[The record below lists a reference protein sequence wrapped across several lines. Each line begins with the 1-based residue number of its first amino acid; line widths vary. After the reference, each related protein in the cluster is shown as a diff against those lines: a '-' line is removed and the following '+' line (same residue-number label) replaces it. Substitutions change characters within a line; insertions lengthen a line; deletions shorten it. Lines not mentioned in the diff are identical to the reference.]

1 MRRPGGLTR
10 GVALALLVATGCLV
24 LLGSTV
30 RVTESGMGCSSWPLC
45 NGAIGPID
53 HLHPLL
59 EQTHRYLAALVS
71 VGVGAVFV
79 LSRRQDSAAL
89 RRWAAAA
96 LAVIGVQIALGA
108 ITVFT
113 HNAPATV
120 AAHLVVGLVLL
131 ATTALIAAAS
141 FGLGGRPLP
150 GVHGTASVV
159 VTLLLLVSGSIVVDG
174 GASGACP
181 SWPWCGPH
189 GGVPWRIV
197 DLQLVHRATAATA
210 VVLLVALALR
220 RRRRTRGE
228 RAPRRLADLLIALL
242 AAQVATGALDTLL
255 RAPDALQDVHLGLA
269 GAIWCLAVVL
279 VLAPER
285 EGLPDADVGA
295 PAVTGARPAF
305 GRADAAPTAAPTAAS
320 EAGAR

>member
-79 LSRRQDSAAL
+79 LSRRSDSAAL
-89 RRWAAAA
+89 RRWAAVA
-96 LAVIGVQIALGA
+96 LGIIGVQIALGA
-108 ITVFT
+108 ITVLT

-141 FGLGGRPLP
+141 FGLGGRPLR
-150 GVHGTASVV
+150 GVLGATSVV

-181 SWPWCGPH
+181 SWPWCGPRA
-189 GGVPWRIV
+189 GVPWRVV

-210 VVLLVALALR
+210 VVLLVVLALR
-220 RRRRTRGE
+220 RRRRTRSG
-228 RAPRRLADLLIALL
+228 RTPRRLASLLIALL

-255 RAPDALQDVHLGLA
+255 RAPDALQDVHLGFA

-285 EGLPDADVGA
+285 ERPPDIDIRAPGA
-295 PAVTGARPAF
+295 VSGA
-305 GRADAAPTAAPTAAS
+305 AALAHGGEVRTPAS